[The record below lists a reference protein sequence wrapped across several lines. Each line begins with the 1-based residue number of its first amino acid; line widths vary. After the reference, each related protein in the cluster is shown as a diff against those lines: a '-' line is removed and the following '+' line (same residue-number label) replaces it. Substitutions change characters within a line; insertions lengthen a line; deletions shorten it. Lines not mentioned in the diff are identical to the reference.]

1 MRARPQRLHQTLGEA
16 PHLTPGRAPD
26 SQRSRCENEVAVVSA
41 VGLHLPQ
48 TRAFQL
54 QPDHQLAT
62 QPGACRK
69 ASAPRHLAEVPA
81 SATVWKVRPQT
92 LRWAGEC
99 GAAWGCGGKAG
110 SFGGGEC
117 QSSRGP
123 KHVVGAAPAGARGT
137 DPAVDTHSITR
148 PLPSAAGGLL
158 IMRTATTP
166 AVPSP
171 LRVWVMIPGSQT
183 EPLQA
188 KVLAVSKAMPETSLS
203 AHRKSMGITQ
213 HVIFSSFILL

>member
-110 SFGGGEC
+110 SFGGASANHPEAPSMWSERLP
-117 QSSRGP
+117 QEP
-123 KHVVGAAPAGARGT
+123 GAQT
-137 DPAVDTHSITR
+137 
-148 PLPSAAGGLL
+148 LL
-158 IMRTATTP
+158 WTRTA
-166 AVPSP
+166 SP
-171 LRVWVMIPGSQT
+171 GLCHQRPVGC
-183 EPLQA
+183 
-188 KVLAVSKAMPETSLS
+188 
-203 AHRKSMGITQ
+203 
-213 HVIFSSFILL
+213 

>member
-99 GAAWGCGGKAG
+99 GAVWGCDGKAG
-110 SFGGGEC
+110 SSGGRVPIIPRPQACGR
-117 QSSRGP
+117 SGSRRSQG
-123 KHVVGAAPAGARGT
+123 H
-137 DPAVDTHSITR
+137 R
-148 PLPSAAGGLL
+148 PCCGHA
-158 IMRTATTP
+158 
-166 AVPSP
+166 
-171 LRVWVMIPGSQT
+171 QHH
-183 EPLQA
+183 QA
-188 KVLAVSKAMPETSLS
+188 SAVSGRWAADNENRHHTSCPQS
-203 AHRKSMGITQ
+203 APCLGHDPRKPDRTPPGQSPSCFQGNA
-213 HVIFSSFILL
+213 

>member
-1 MRARPQRLHQTLGEA
+1 MRAQPQRLHHTLQEA
-16 PHLTPGRAPD
+16 PHPTPGRAPD
-26 SQRSRCENEVAVVSA
+26 SQWSQCENKVAVVSA

-69 ASAPRHLAEVPA
+69 ASAPRHPAEVLA
-81 SATVWKVRPQT
+81 SAMVWEVRPWT
-92 LRWAGEC
+92 LHWAGER
-99 GAAWGCGGKAG
+99 GAAVGRLAAR
-110 SFGGGEC
+110 GGEC

-123 KHVVGAAPAGARGT
+123 EPVVGAAPAGAGGA
-137 DPAVDTHSITR
+137 DPALDTHSITGL
-148 PLPSAAGGLL
+148 LPSVGRGLL
-158 IMRTATTP
+158 IMRTPTAP

-171 LRVWVMIPGSQT
+171 LRVWVMIPGSWT

-188 KVLAVSKAMPETSLS
+188 KVLAVSKATPETLLS

-213 HVIFSSFILL
+213 HVFSPFILL